1 MKAPL
6 IALTA
11 IATALTALPA
21 SAQQSTTVDYR
32 DLNLQSWEGRQA
44 LDARIDQAARKLCRY
59 DDVTTGTR
67 TRSKEVRTCYR
78 EAKAQAKKQF
88 ASVVE
93 AQQLGG

>member
-21 SAQQSTTVDYR
+21 SAQSSMVVPYR
-32 DLNLQSWEGRQA
+32 DLNLNSAEGQQV
-44 LDARIDQAARKLCRY
+44 LELRIDQAARKLCRY
-59 DDVTTGTR
+59 DEVRTGSR
-67 TRSKEVRTCYR
+67 ARSKESQVCYR

-88 ASVVE
+88 ALVVE